1 MDEETTATVSTFFAV
16 YLLLMLVTAVLLSFE
31 GIGFGEGVTAAIS
44 SLSNIGATEMKGYG
58 VLGKLL
64 LAFDMILGRLEI
76 FPVLVL
82 FAPQT
87 WRK

>member
-1 MDEETTATVSTFFAV
+1 M
-16 YLLLMLVTAVLLSFE
+16 
-31 GIGFGEGVTAAIS
+31 TAAIS

>member
-1 MDEETTATVSTFFAV
+1 M
-16 YLLLMLVTAVLLSFE
+16 
-31 GIGFGEGVTAAIS
+31 TAAIS
-44 SLSNIGATEMKGYG
+44 SLSNIGATEMTGYG
-58 VLGKLL
+58 ALGKLL

>member
-1 MDEETTATVSTFFAV
+1 
-16 YLLLMLVTAVLLSFE
+16 MLVTAVLLSFE

-44 SLSNIGATEMKGYG
+44 SLSNIGATEMTGYG
-58 VLGKLL
+58 ALGKLL